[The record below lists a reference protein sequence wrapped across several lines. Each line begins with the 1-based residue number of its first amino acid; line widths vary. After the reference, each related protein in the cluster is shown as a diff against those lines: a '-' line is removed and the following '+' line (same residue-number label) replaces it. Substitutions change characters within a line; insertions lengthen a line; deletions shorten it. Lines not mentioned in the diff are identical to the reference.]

1 MMSPVF
7 IGLISF
13 KVNLILLL
21 YLIAGK
27 AEVQDVHSLGMPA

>member
-13 KVNLILLL
+13 KVNLILLW

-27 AEVQDVHSLGMPA
+27 AAIQDVHSLGMPA